1 MGHGRERAPHPP
13 MRVLLIED
21 SRKLLDS
28 LRLGLSK
35 SGYDVASAA
44 DGDLG
49 LRMARTGSYEVIVL
63 DLMLPGLSGLELLK
77 RLRETGNEVHVLI
90 LTALD
95 AVEDRVRGLQAGA
108 DDYLAKPFSFEE
120 LLARLQA
127 LRRRKYGAK
136 SPVIRVA
143 DLEVDT
149 VGRRVRHCGAEIV
162 LTHREYRLLEYL
174 ALRRGET
181 VSRQEIEE
189 HLYGSASLPLSN
201 VVDSAI
207 CSIRAKLK
215 QTGGGSVIH
224 TRPRLGYVLD
234 EAVP

>member
-1 MGHGRERAPHPP
+1 

-35 SGYDVASAA
+35 SGYEVAAAA
-44 DGDLG
+44 DGELG

-63 DLMLPGLSGLELLK
+63 DLMLPGLEGLELLK
-77 RLRETGNEVHVLI
+77 RLREAGDGVHVLI
-90 LTALD
+90 LSALD
-95 AVEDRVRGLQAGA
+95 AVDDRVRGLQAGA
-108 DDYLAKPFSFEE
+108 DDYLAKPFSFDE

-136 SPVIRVA
+136 SPVIRIGG
-143 DLEVDT
+143 LEIDT
-149 VGRRVRHCGAEIV
+149 VGRSVRTDGVDVA

-181 VSRQEIEE
+181 VSRMEIEE

-215 QTGGGSVIH
+215 PGGGSHLIH

-234 EAVP
+234 EGEP